1 MSARP
6 RAGTSRRRAGPH
18 LKPRS
23 PPPIILIA
31 DRAPLAGAF
40 LRRSRCRTASDDP
53 VRTRAVQASQQQHPD
68 PPIELRF
75 EEETMMTTRMF
86 LLMEQHA
93 RLDDQLRLEQRRRLP
108 DPFKMLRL
116 KKMKLA
122 VKDRLHLLTLRKVEK
137 R

>member
-1 MSARP
+1 
-6 RAGTSRRRAGPH
+6 
-18 LKPRS
+18 
-23 PPPIILIA
+23 
-31 DRAPLAGAF
+31 
-40 LRRSRCRTASDDP
+40 
-53 VRTRAVQASQQQHPD
+53 
-68 PPIELRF
+68 
-75 EEETMMTTRMF
+75 MTTRMF

>member
-1 MSARP
+1 
-6 RAGTSRRRAGPH
+6 
-18 LKPRS
+18 
-23 PPPIILIA
+23 
-31 DRAPLAGAF
+31 
-40 LRRSRCRTASDDP
+40 
-53 VRTRAVQASQQQHPD
+53 
-68 PPIELRF
+68 
-75 EEETMMTTRMF
+75 MTTRMF

-116 KKMKLA
+116 KKLKLS